1 MALPYCFE
9 HQYGGADAYVQRVD
23 AAEHGNA
30 DVGVGSLSPKV
41 SQSVVLGAH
50 DDGRSTR
57 HVGVVVKV
65 GVLQLRGEN
74 LNAARFQKADTLV
87 GRAGHA
93 RHGESGAD
101 GRTNEIRVIQ
111 VGQRVAHHDGV
122 NARRIGRTQDG
133 AQIAGF
139 LDALEHDNQRTF
151 AKLQVVEP

>member
-23 AAEHGNA
+23 ATEHGDA
-30 DVGVGSLSPKV
+30 DVGVGGLSPKV

-50 DDGRSTR
+50 DDGRSAR
-57 HVGVVVKV
+57 HVCVIVEA
-65 GVLQLRGEN
+65 GVLQLGGEN
-74 LNAARFQKADTLV
+74 LDAARFQKADTLV

-93 RHGESGAD
+93 RHGESGAHR
-101 GRTNEIRVIQ
+101 RTDEVRIVE
-111 VGQRVAHHDGV
+111 VGQRVAHHNGIH
-122 NARRIGRTQDG
+122 ARRIGRAQDG